1 MMRNDTKYRSLR
13 LIILSLAGMLAT
25 AVHAQEASLNGN
37 VLSIPMVAVGN
48 QYYRVDLSIIAG
60 TDPVELALA
69 AGEEIS
75 VANGDGASTFA
86 NNVLSVPAITVAGI
100 T

>member
-1 MMRNDTKYRSLR
+1 MMRNATKYRSLR

-48 QYYRVDLSIIAG
+48 QYYRVDPLDVVPLCHLVAG
-60 TDPVELALA
+60 M
-69 AGEEIS
+69 
-75 VANGDGASTFA
+75 
-86 NNVLSVPAITVAGI
+86 TVADFCVRLASH
-100 T
+100 